1 LISFTIN
8 TTIVNL
14 YVILLL
20 DRENRCGRERK
31 GGAKETE
38 RERQTDRALRVR
50 ICGKTIEE
58 KKKFPNFVVLGII

>member
-1 LISFTIN
+1 M
-8 TTIVNL
+8 L
-14 YVILLL
+14 YCYWIGKIGVGEKE
-20 DRENRCGRERK
+20 REVQKRQ
-31 GGAKETE
+31 